1 MCGSEAARAR
11 QARPSGSRSPSSDS
25 RRDDERQAA
34 RRRVVRAGRAAP
46 HARAPPGVVADPAP
60 INPGSGFG
68 SGLGLGPG
76 SAAAASGAESTL
88 APEAV
93 LAARQH
99 LCALIPLFVNRTLEL
114 YAALGPHPTT
124 IQSLLALLAL
134 FTYAGRPLEAE
145 ETAARLWDTLRAATF
160 PQGLGENPQTL
171 SALRLQYASMVRLA
185 TAHPFPMP

>member
-1 MCGSEAARAR
+1 MDRAPWTTTLS
-11 QARPSGSRSPSSDS
+11 ARSPLPK
-25 RRDDERQAA
+25 RKP
-34 RRRVVRAGRAAP
+34 RRRPRRRRGPCPV
-46 HARAPPGVVADPAP
+46 
-60 INPGSGFG
+60 NPGSGFG

-88 APEAV
+88 PPEAV

-99 LCALIPLFVNRTLEL
+99 LSALIPLFVNRTLEL

-160 PQGLGENPQTL
+160 PEGLGENPQTL

-185 TAHPFPMP
+185 TAHPL